1 MLCPDYV
8 HSIQLKNPIT
18 KNHILRRTLFLNDYE
33 RILHCKPHKN
43 TRIIMFKKK
52 CKELLSVNFIKLLV
66 LAISMILY
74 SCNLRQNRKGGIR
87 VRVKYEILI
96 LILAIDVGEKK
107 RTILDK
113 FNLNSK

>member
-1 MLCPDYV
+1 M
-8 HSIQLKNPIT
+8 
-18 KNHILRRTLFLNDYE
+18 
-33 RILHCKPHKN
+33 
-43 TRIIMFKKK
+43 
-52 CKELLSVNFIKLLV
+52 SVNFIKLLV

-74 SCNLRQNRKGGIR
+74 SCNLTQNRKGGIR